1 MPRPIRIHPD
11 FQRDLET
18 QLSWLTEHRGGEIV
32 EQLSTGLDEA
42 LDLLAATP
50 GVGSLQDQRRTRV
63 LRKLILRRL
72 PFLLWYSYEE
82 ERRDGEIWLLRL
94 FHVRQDR
101 RRPR

>member
-1 MPRPIRIHPD
+1 VPRSIHVHPD
-11 FQRDLET
+11 FQRDLEA
-18 QLSWLTEHRGGEIV
+18 QLSWLAEHRGAEIV
-32 EQLSTGLDEA
+32 EQLRSGLDEA

-50 GVGSLQDQRRTRV
+50 GVGSVQDRRGSRR

-72 PFLLWYSYEE
+72 PFLLWYTYDE
-82 ERRDGEIWLLRL
+82 ERRDGELWLLRL